1 MLDMHALQEL
11 ASERLKHAKPK
22 ALGEAVYHTLREAII
37 RNLLPPGT
45 VTNERAL
52 AETLQVSR
60 TPVREALRQLTVE
73 GFLTNVPR
81 QGLVV
86 TDLSLKDIEE
96 IYMMRAALEGA
107 AARVSAQMISPSEL
121 VILENVCAQMAEATE
136 QNDIERFLALNG
148 RFHEFLCGTARNK
161 RLTEQVLRLYDAVR
175 PICRDSLAEPARAR
189 RSLQEHE
196 ALVAAIRRRDPDE
209 AERLAREHMTQ
220 AMLVRMQLHQT
231 QRLDLVHR

>member
-1 MLDMHALQEL
+1 MVCKKKRRCTKLMTQASRAERHRPRGSTGATMLDMHALQEL

-148 RFHEFLCGTARNK
+148 RF
-161 RLTEQVLRLYDAVR
+161 Q
-175 PICRDSLAEPARAR
+175 
-189 RSLQEHE
+189 
-196 ALVAAIRRRDPDE
+196 
-209 AERLAREHMTQ
+209 
-220 AMLVRMQLHQT
+220 
-231 QRLDLVHR
+231 